1 MPFSVHCL
9 APPGWTASLMGAGLL
24 AAGVAQTNASELEER
39 MPADMLFDMVDPTLC
54 MMPPQEVDDAAL
66 VAMLDSDDPEMAP
79 PVTGD
84 WEHRGERW
92 RAYGQGWFN
101 VSDTSGMV
109 AATELI
115 LRSESDELQ
124 HLCLI
129 LSPHQGTQMVAGEAD
144 LVGPTV
150 EGVDGDTFMVV
161 GLLGERL
168 DGEFA
173 PQAEVLTQTGSLD
186 LERPADDILAGSL
199 AFDARLVDMQ
209 GQPLENAEA
218 SLTLE
223 VGELHR
229 ESAMRVVNWGS
240 DDLQEAAAPAV
251 SEEELAEVRQLFLD
265 DIRLEVEPV
274 LTPGNSDIVQHT
286 VYRYDYDTF
295 ATLSEDSGWRS
306 SRETF
311 FYRDGEQLVPFQRPS
326 TDMDLPFFVG
336 LVDPDFVLDE
346 SSADDFRTLLKTL
359 TGEDFFDEDEVKLD
373 NIVNVRPDEWIFFT
387 GTFFDHYKAFA
398 AYTDDEGRV
407 EKVVYRLKQQPAS

>member
-1 MPFSVHCL
+1 MPFSGYCL
-9 APPGWTASLMGAGLL
+9 ARPGWTARFMGAGLL
-24 AAGVAQTNASELEER
+24 AAGMAQASGSEPEER
-39 MPADMLFDMVDPTLC
+39 MPAGMLFDMVDPTLC
-54 MMPPQEVDDAAL
+54 MMPPQEVDDATL
-66 VAMLDSDDPEMAP
+66 VAMLDSDDSEMAP
-79 PVTGD
+79 PVTGA
-84 WEHRGERW
+84 WEHRGEHW

-101 VSDTSGMV
+101 VSDSSGMV

-124 HLCLI
+124 HLCLV
-129 LSPHQGTQMVAGEAD
+129 LSPHQGTQMVAGEAH

-150 EGVDGDTFMVV
+150 ESVDGDTFMVV

-168 DGEFA
+168 EGEFDSH
-173 PQAEVLTQTGSLD
+173 AEVLTQTGSLE

-223 VGELHR
+223 IGELHR
-229 ESAMRVVNWGS
+229 EAAMRVVNWGS
-240 DDLQEAAAPAV
+240 DDLEEASAPAV
-251 SEEELAEVRQLFLD
+251 SEEELAEVRALFLD
-265 DIRLEVEPV
+265 DIRLELEPA
-274 LTPGNSDIVQHT
+274 LTPDNNDIVQHT
-286 VYRYDYDTF
+286 VYRYDYATF
-295 ATLSEDSGWRS
+295 ASRSEDSGWRS
-306 SRETF
+306 TRETF
-311 FYRDGEQLVPFQRPS
+311 FYRDGDQLVPFQRPS
-326 TDMDLPFFVG
+326 TDMDLPFFEG

-346 SSADDFRTLLKTL
+346 ASADDFRSLLMTL